1 LSAEIITSIIGFGK
15 FIYEEIKQR
24 IERQHLKGKYVI
36 LSMRDGSPI
45 TGKLIDHVKIGNE
58 WGLKLETFQ
67 NKEVVILVKN
77 ISFIEFYS
85 EEPRVELRH
94 FYGIPPTRYSLSDFP
109 EPFISKEGLDVVF
122 VYGTSP
128 LDYDD
133 YKKYVEQKGERVELR
148 TAFQRMGDFDL
159 LLTLSSK
166 FGFEIARSGEK
177 IKKFVCY
184 GRQDFTLTETEK
196 KEHNLILVGSGYCNK
211 IVKEILEYY
220 PNLPIKFETP
230 ASHQAIIYAKDSS
243 NIEVYDRTLTGRD
256 VGIVA
261 LLPNPFN
268 PNKVILI
275 AAGLRTTGTQA
286 ALLLLCHAFE
296 RRICSITENVPEI
309 LVKATKIENVLGKL
323 VVKECEII
331 RHIKIGEEE

>member
-36 LSMRDGSPI
+36 LSMMDRPPI
-45 TGKLIDHVKIGNE
+45 TGKLVDYVKMGNE
-58 WGLKLETFQ
+58 WGLKLTFQ
-67 NKEVVILVKN
+67 NEEVIIPVKN
-77 ISFIEFYS
+77 ISFVEFYS
-85 EEPRVELRH
+85 EEPKVESRH
-94 FYGIPPTRYSLSDFP
+94 IYGIPPTKYSLSDFP
-109 EPFISKEGLDVVF
+109 KPFISKEGLDVVF

-148 TAFQRMGDFDL
+148 TAFQRIGDFDL

-177 IKKFVCY
+177 INKFVCY
-184 GRQDFTLTETEK
+184 GRQDFALTEVEK

-211 IVKEILEYY
+211 IVKEVLEYY

-230 ASHQAIIYAKDSS
+230 ASHQAIVYAKDSS
-243 NIEVYDRTLTGRD
+243 NIEVYDRTLTGKD

-268 PNKVILI
+268 PDKVVLI

-296 RRICSITENVPEI
+296 RRIYSITENVPEI
-309 LVKATKIENVLGKL
+309 LVKAAKIENVGKP

-331 RHIKIGEEE
+331 RHIKIGGEEI